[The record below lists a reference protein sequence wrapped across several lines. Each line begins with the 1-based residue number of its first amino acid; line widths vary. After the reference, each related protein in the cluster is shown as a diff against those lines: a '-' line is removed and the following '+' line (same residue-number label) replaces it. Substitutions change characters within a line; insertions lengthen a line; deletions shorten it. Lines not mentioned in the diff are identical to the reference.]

1 MNKEEILEIINE
13 IYEESE
19 QALTDA
25 LLRIERIASD
35 TRYEGLLILDE
46 LMEEMADEDFPAKE
60 YLMLGM
66 DWVCCGVDTYLWVE
80 CMENL
85 IDIEETP
92 QIKVFAF
99 LYSTGLKC
107 IQTCEPMSV
116 NLRQQLLVSYFPIRA
131 YNKLFNTLQE
141 YDAIKRKERKQD
153 TSINLLRIHYEA
165 DIDSNLEKVLTE
177 MNADK
182 FKELSKKLSAED
194 FITMLLIS
202 DGPLHRRMISSIS
215 ESFRDRL
222 ENSEGY
228 CKYIRNEQIKKTI
241 DNWEKVAFIE
251 RNDVNE

>member
-46 LMEEMADEDFPAKE
+46 LMEEMVKEDFPAKE

-66 DWVCCGVDTYLWVE
+66 EWVCCGVDTDFWVE

-85 IDIEETP
+85 IDIEESP

-131 YNKLFNTLQE
+131 YEKLFNTLQE
-141 YDAIKRKERKQD
+141 YDAIKRKQRKHEM
-153 TSINLLRIHYEA
+153 SINLLRIHYEV
-165 DIDSNLEKVLTE
+165 DKDRDLEKILTE
-177 MNADK
+177 MNADR
-182 FKELSKKLSAED
+182 FKKLSKKLSDED

-202 DGPLHRRMISSIS
+202 DGPLHRRIISSLS

-228 CKYIRNEQIKKTI
+228 CKYIRNEQIKKSI
-241 DNWEKVAFIE
+241 DNWKQVVFIE